1 MKASLVRGADLP
13 YWAGIQYLGT
23 VLVGPWPG
31 TGQDWGVAVAGTGF
45 SGMARTLSG
54 SEFDRHDGAGA
65 QGGLAF
71 EQQAKLLELSLEPI
85 LVWELNGPI
94 VYWNAGAESLYGYA
108 ATQAVGRRSHDLLA
122 TTPVVPDLPL
132 DDLLDRDGRWMGEL
146 IHTTRDGRR
155 VVVESRQELLRRPG
169 RQPSLV
175 LETNRDVTARK
186 KAEDQLREAKESAE
200 RANATKS
207 RFLAAASHDLR
218 QPLQALDLQRAIL
231 ARKATDPETL
241 RTIQKLG
248 RSIDTMRNTLDAL
261 LDLHQLESG
270 AIRPNLV
277 ELSLHELLP
286 AVAGQFQGLAA
297 AKGLRLRV
305 VPTTAVV
312 RSDRSLLE
320 RVVQNLVAN
329 AIRYTQTGKVL
340 VGCRRR
346 GPRLA
351 IEVRDTGIGMA
362 ASELDV
368 IFEEFYQIGNPAR
381 DRQFG
386 LGLGLAIARAAAEL
400 IGGRLAVRS
409 TPGRGSTFSI
419 ELPFLGRAAVL
430 SHHRRANSV
439 GARASS
445 ATILLIEDDNAIRG
459 ALQSLLDLDG
469 YQVVAAEDGK
479 TAVALV
485 EEGIC
490 RPALVIADQNL
501 PGKLSGVDA
510 IVRLRDGVGASRLAG
525 LVITG
530 DVLPERLA
538 EIDRAGLPHLRKPVD
553 VGELRAL
560 IHTLVGAR
568 VAGAAVALP
577 SGSRLDQLT
586 AREHDVV
593 RLVEAGLTSKEA
605 ADRLGISVRTVEGHR
620 ARAMQKLGVRNLAE
634 LIHHMAGSEV
644 GATGPVN

>member
-1 MKASLVRGADLP
+1 MR
-13 YWAGIQYLGT
+13 
-23 VLVGPWPG
+23 
-31 TGQDWGVAVAGTGF
+31 
-45 SGMARTLSG
+45 R
-54 SEFDRHDGAGA
+54 
-65 QGGLAF
+65 
-71 EQQAKLLELSLEPI
+71 
-85 LVWELNGPI
+85 
-94 VYWNAGAESLYGYA
+94 
-108 ATQAVGRRSHDLLA
+108 TQAVGRRSHDLLA

-286 AVAGQFQGLAA
+286 AVAGQFQSLAA

-409 TPGRGSTFSI
+409 TPGRGSTFSV

-430 SHHRRANSV
+430 SHHRGANSA

-485 EEGIC
+485 EEGILPPGSGDR
-490 RPALVIADQNL
+490 RPEFARKA
-501 PGKLSGVDA
+501 
-510 IVRLRDGVGASRLAG
+510 VRS
-525 LVITG
+525 
-530 DVLPERLA
+530 
-538 EIDRAGLPHLRKPVD
+538 
-553 VGELRAL
+553 
-560 IHTLVGAR
+560 
-568 VAGAAVALP
+568 
-577 SGSRLDQLT
+577 
-586 AREHDVV
+586 
-593 RLVEAGLTSKEA
+593 
-605 ADRLGISVRTVEGHR
+605 
-620 ARAMQKLGVRNLAE
+620 
-634 LIHHMAGSEV
+634 
-644 GATGPVN
+644 